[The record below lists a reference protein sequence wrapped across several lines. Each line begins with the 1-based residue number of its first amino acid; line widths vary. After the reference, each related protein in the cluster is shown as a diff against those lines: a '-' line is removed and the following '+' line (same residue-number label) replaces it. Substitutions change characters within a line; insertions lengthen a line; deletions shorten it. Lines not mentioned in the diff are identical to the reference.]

1 MTSQPSRECREVEL
15 SLGVLV
21 LGALEP
27 AQRPAIEAHIA
38 ACPRCSAILAE
49 LAPLPGL
56 MHRLDP
62 FERDAAAEPRS
73 SQSASQ
79 QSASQQSASQ
89 QSAAQQ
95 SAAQQSAAQ
104 RSSPPQPLP
113 LVPLELRERLVLAA
127 RKERT
132 RRRRWAAGIAA
143 AAVFVALSLAAAASS
158 GLWSDRQ
165 ATVASATDART
176 SVRADVR
183 LMPDATG
190 SALALSLTGV
200 TPAEHCKLVA
210 IDAQGRRDVAAAWVA
225 TYDGRAT
232 VTGHTSFRP
241 DQITRLVVVTDAG
254 STLVRVPIRG

>member
-79 QSASQQSASQ
+79 QSASQQSA
-89 QSAAQQ
+89 AQQ

-132 RRRRWAAGIAA
+132 RRRRWVAGIAA
-143 AAVFVALSLAAAASS
+143 AAVFVALSLAAAASI

>member
-1 MTSQPSRECREVEL
+1 MTSQPSRECREMEL

-27 AQRPAIEAHIA
+27 AERPAIEAHIA
-38 ACPRCSAILAE
+38 ACPRCNAILAE

-62 FERDAAAEPRS
+62 FEHGPAASPQS
-73 SQSASQ
+73 SSPQSSSP
-79 QSASQQSASQ
+79 QSSSPQ
-89 QSAAQQ
+89 
-95 SAAQQSAAQ
+95 
-104 RSSPPQPLP
+104 SSPPPPLP
-113 LVPLELRERLVLAA
+113 LVPLELRERLLAAA

-143 AAVFVALSLAAAASS
+143 AAIFVVLSLAAAASN
-158 GLWSDRQ
+158 GLWGDRE

-176 SVRADVR
+176 AVRADVR
-183 LMPDATG
+183 LMPDDTG
-190 SALALSLTGV
+190 SELALRLTGV
-200 TPAEHCKLVA
+200 TPAEHCRLVA

-225 TYDGRAT
+225 TYEGRAT
-232 VTGHTSFRP
+232 ITGHTSFRP
-241 DQITRLVVVTDAG
+241 DQITRLLVVTDAG

>member
-27 AQRPAIEAHIA
+27 AERPAIEAHIA

-62 FERDAAAEPRS
+62 FERDAAAEPQS
-73 SQSASQ
+73 S
-79 QSASQQSASQ
+79 QSASQ

-95 SAAQQSAAQ
+95 SASQ

-132 RRRRWAAGIAA
+132 RRRRWVAGIAA

-158 GLWSDRQ
+158 GLWGDRQ

-190 SALALSLTGV
+190 SQLALSLTGV

>member
-27 AQRPAIEAHIA
+27 AERPAIEAHIA

-62 FERDAAAEPRS
+62 FERDAAAEPQS
-73 SQSASQ
+73 SQSSSQ
-79 QSASQQSASQ
+79 QSASQQSAVQ
-89 QSAAQQ
+89 RSA
-95 SAAQQSAAQ
+95 SQ

-132 RRRRWAAGIAA
+132 RRRRWVAGIAA

-165 ATVASATDART
+165 ATVATATDART

>member
-27 AQRPAIEAHIA
+27 AERPAIEAHLA

-73 SQSASQ
+73 QRSASQ
-79 QSASQQSASQ
+79 QSASQRSALQRSALQRSAS
-89 QSAAQQ
+89 
-95 SAAQQSAAQ
+95 Q

-132 RRRRWAAGIAA
+132 RRRRWVAGIAA
-143 AAVFVALSLAAAASS
+143 AAVFVALSLAAAASG

-176 SVRADVR
+176 SVRAEVR

>member
-1 MTSQPSRECREVEL
+1 MTSQPSRECRETEL

-27 AQRPAIEAHIA
+27 AERPAIEAHIA
-38 ACPRCSAILAE
+38 ACARCNAILAE

-62 FERDAAAEPRS
+62 FEHGPAAS
-73 SQSASQ
+73 SQSSSA
-79 QSASQQSASQ
+79 QSPPQ
-89 QSAAQQ
+89 
-95 SAAQQSAAQ
+95 
-104 RSSPPQPLP
+104 SSPPPPLP
-113 LVPLELRERLVLAA
+113 LVPLELRERLLLAA

-132 RRRRWAAGIAA
+132 RRRRWVAGIAA
-143 AAVFVALSLAAAASS
+143 AAVFVVLSLAAAATS
-158 GLWSDRQ
+158 GLWGHSE

-190 SALALSLTGV
+190 SELALSLTGV

-254 STLVRVPIRG
+254 STLVRVPIHG

>member
-27 AQRPAIEAHIA
+27 AERPAIEAHIA

-62 FERDAAAEPRS
+62 FERDAAAEPQS

-79 QSASQQSASQ
+79 QSAS
-89 QSAAQQ
+89 
-95 SAAQQSAAQ
+95 Q

-132 RRRRWAAGIAA
+132 RRRRWVAGIAA

-158 GLWSDRQ
+158 GLWGDRQ
-165 ATVASATDART
+165 ATVASATNART

>member
-1 MTSQPSRECREVEL
+1 MTTQPSRECRETEL

-27 AQRPAIEAHIA
+27 AERPAIEAHIA
-38 ACPRCSAILAE
+38 VCPRCNAILAE

-62 FERDAAAEPRS
+62 FEHDQAAAPHA
-73 SQSASQ
+73 QLSASPL
-79 QSASQQSASQ
+79 
-89 QSAAQQ
+89 
-95 SAAQQSAAQ
+95 
-104 RSSPPQPLP
+104 SPPPPPLP
-113 LVPLELRERLVLAA
+113 LVPFELRERLVQAA

-132 RRRRWAAGIAA
+132 RRRRWVAGIAA
-143 AAVFVALSLAAAASS
+143 AAVFVVLSLAAAASN
-158 GLWSDRQ
+158 GLWSGHP

-176 SVRADVR
+176 AVRADVR

-190 SALALSLTGV
+190 SELALSLTGV

-232 VTGHTSFRP
+232 VTGHSSFRP
-241 DQITRLVVVTDAG
+241 DEITRLVVVTDAG
-254 STLVRVPIRG
+254 STLVRVPIHG

>member
-27 AQRPAIEAHIA
+27 AERPAIEAHIA
-38 ACPRCSAILAE
+38 VCPRCSAILAE

-62 FERDAAAEPRS
+62 FERDAAAEPRP

-79 QSASQQSASQ
+79 R
-89 QSAAQQ
+89 SAAK
-95 SAAQQSAAQ
+95 QSAAQ
-104 RSSPPQPLP
+104 RSAAQPSSPPQPLP

-132 RRRRWAAGIAA
+132 RRRRWVAGIAA
-143 AAVFVALSLAAAASS
+143 AAVFVALSLAAAASG

>member
-1 MTSQPSRECREVEL
+1 MTSEPSRECREVEL

-27 AQRPAIEAHIA
+27 AERPAIEAHIA
-38 ACPRCSAILAE
+38 ACARCNAILAE

-62 FERDAAAEPRS
+62 FEHDPAGSPQS
-73 SQSASQ
+73 SSPQSSSPQSASP
-79 QSASQQSASQ
+79 QSAL
-89 QSAAQQ
+89 
-95 SAAQQSAAQ
+95 
-104 RSSPPQPLP
+104 PPPL
-113 LVPLELRERLVLAA
+113 LVPLELRERLLRAA
-127 RKERT
+127 RQERT

-143 AAVFVALSLAAAASS
+143 AAVFVALSLGAAAFS
-158 GLWSDRQ
+158 GLWGDRA

-176 SVRADVR
+176 AVRADVR
-183 LMPDATG
+183 LMSDATG
-190 SALALSLTGV
+190 SELALTLTGV
-200 TPAEHCKLVA
+200 HPAEHCKLVA

-241 DQITRLVVVTDAG
+241 EQITRLLVVTDAG

>member
-27 AQRPAIEAHIA
+27 AERPAIEAHIA

-62 FERDAAAEPRS
+62 FERDAAAEPQS

-79 QSASQQSASQ
+79 QSASQQSAVQ
-89 QSAAQQ
+89 RSA
-95 SAAQQSAAQ
+95 SQ

-132 RRRRWAAGIAA
+132 RRRRWVAGIAA

-158 GLWSDRQ
+158 GLWGDRQ

>member
-27 AQRPAIEAHIA
+27 AERPAIEAHLA

-79 QSASQQSASQ
+79 QSASQQSA
-89 QSAAQQ
+89 ARQ

-132 RRRRWAAGIAA
+132 RRRRWVAGIAA